1 MRRLADPHTRPATVL
16 EAALAMVVASLL
28 WSAIANGGAYSGPAL
43 ADRGAEASAG
53 RVTGAGHLRPSR
65 EPPMR

>member
-1 MRRLADPHTRPATVL
+1 MSRLADPHTRPATVL

-43 ADRGAEASAG
+43 AERGGAPAG
-53 RVTGAGHLRPSR
+53 AVARDARR
-65 EPPMR
+65 

>member
-1 MRRLADPHTRPATVL
+1 MSRLADPHTRPATVL

-43 ADRGAEASAG
+43 AERGGAVAG
-53 RVTGAGHLRPSR
+53 DARR
-65 EPPMR
+65 